1 MTFSY
6 LALLLYK
13 ADYFLEK
20 DIIRIPRP
28 NGDGASSFV
37 QTIFIRLCLIKE
49 EETFVLCASFGF
61 QERDGVWV
69 LSVGLPQYFPSSN
82 SDYSWQSIGK
92 LRFGHYLFCIPV

>member
-1 MTFSY
+1 MTLSD

-20 DIIRIPRP
+20 DIIRIPQAIL
-28 NGDGASSFV
+28 DLASNFF

-49 EETFVLCASFGF
+49 EETFVLYASFGF

-82 SDYSWQSIGK
+82 SDYSWQ
-92 LRFGHYLFCIPV
+92 